1 MAAILNNFIFSR
13 SGTSKEVRRLSDF
26 PIARRELR
34 VYRRRKD
41 DRKDYRAGNY
51 SKWPPST
58 IKDTNDKGKQKF
70 NLFSMSPYL
79 RGGGGAPVQVR
90 EQ

>member
-26 PIARRELR
+26 PIARREPR

-41 DRKDYRAGNY
+41 DPKDNRAGNY

-58 IKDTNDKGKQKF
+58 VKDTNDKGKQKF
-70 NLFSMSPYL
+70 NLFSMSTYL